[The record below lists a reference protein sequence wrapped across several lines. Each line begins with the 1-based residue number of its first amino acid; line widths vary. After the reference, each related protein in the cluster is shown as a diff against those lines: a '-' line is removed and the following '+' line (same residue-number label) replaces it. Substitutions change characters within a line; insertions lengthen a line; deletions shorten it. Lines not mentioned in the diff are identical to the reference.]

1 MKRAVLFATATTAAL
16 VLTGC
21 STTDSASTTASGGGM
36 QEDFLSTYGLAGMD
50 ARQIIDHLD
59 QQPVAQRPTDL
70 LASVRTDELV
80 LTDQHQEI
88 TLDLPENL
96 TYVSVAPYV
105 TQTHDCFY
113 HSLTTCLG
121 ELGNEPVHV
130 TFTDETTGETLLD
143 EQVTTFDNG
152 FAGFWVPRE
161 TTGTIEATYQDRSGV
176 TGFSTTDDGATCV
189 TDLRLT

>member
-1 MKRAVLFATATTAAL
+1 MKPTVTLATATLSAL

-21 STTDSASTTASGGGM
+21 STTDSSTAGGGT
-36 QEDFLSTYGLAGMD
+36 QEDFLSTYGLANMD
-50 ARQIIDHLD
+50 AVEIIDHLD

-70 LASVRTDELV
+70 IASVRTDELV
-80 LTDQHQEI
+80 LTGQDQEI
-88 TLDLPENL
+88 TLDLPEDL
-96 TYVSVAPYV
+96 TYVSVAPYL

-121 ELGNEPVHV
+121 ELGNEPIEV
-130 TFTDETTGETLLD
+130 TFTDEATGDTLID
-143 EQVTTFDNG
+143 EQTTTFDNG

-161 TTGTIEATYQDRSGV
+161 ATGTIEVTYQGRSGA
-176 TGFSTTDDGATCV
+176 TEFSTTADGATCV